1 MPADKFS
8 VRCAL
13 LVAALV
19 QLFTST
25 ACAADSAK
33 KAGKAEASGMVG
45 PKGIGYAFILLFA
58 ALWAIVSSTRAFAVP
73 PGDELT
79 FEGGPKPV
87 IFSGQIHADHGL
99 KCKDCHT
106 SIFKKEK
113 GDAKITFED
122 HAAGKQYCFTCHNG
136 TQAFATKGNCAK
148 CHGNKSSI
156 GAPSEPA
163 ASKSEVPL
171 PAAASVLT
179 QDALKAASPA
189 NKEEVPSKPAVAP
202 AVSQEAAQAPAPVK
216 KAEVA
221 PKPTVAPAD
230 AQEVAKAPAPVK
242 KEEAKLPGT
251 KACEDCPDYSGWSGW
266 VEAGVGYQT
275 EDSYP
280 FGRYTGLVDKGGLIN
295 AAGDVHY
302 RGDDGSYLDV
312 IATDLGLDSRDAIV
326 DGGKQGKYGIA
337 VEYDQ
342 IPNYRAEDAQS
353 PFRNQGG
360 GQLGLPAGWVP
371 SNTTG
376 TMPSLGTDLTST
388 PLKTERDR
396 LGVKFSMIPGKE
408 WEITGFFREEK
419 KDGTKDVGAT
429 FGFSQTSI
437 LPVDF
442 NYKTDDFGLSLGYR
456 GSRLQYSLAYTGS
469 FFKNEQDAITWENPF
484 THLAG
489 QDYGSTAEAPDNQFH
504 RISAN
509 LGYQLTDHTR
519 IGAQLAFGRL
529 TQNQAFLPY
538 TVNPS
543 IVTPGLPESSL
554 NGQVDTTLAKFNIN
568 SRPTPRLLLDASYTY
583 NNRDNKTSVNNY
595 NYVIT
600 DSILAIDPSTGSPV
614 TRQNLPYSFK
624 QNLLRAKISY
634 LLPKDAGLSGGFDY
648 DQMNYTYQQ
657 VDETKNKT
665 LWAKLKLPPLET
677 VEGSLKYSYS
687 TRDASTFVPLSSQT
701 PPLGNPVFPDSVN
714 PLMQPFELADRNRNQ
729 VGLDVAYNPREN
741 LSLNLGVEYNK
752 DDYPDMVLGLTQ
764 AEGWTVTPSLN
775 YAFSETLSASAYYTY
790 ENLSSSQSGLE
801 WIPVPPV
808 SNSWMESDSN
818 LTQTF
823 GLSVNWK
830 AIPDKLDLG
839 ADAVYS
845 TFTGKIQY
853 ANATDLPD
861 LTSNLFALGVHGNYK
876 MKEKLSLRAAIWYE
890 SYKEDDWAKNASV
903 DFLPTV
909 LSLGVAPQDA
919 QTVLFYLSARYEIN

>member
-1 MPADKFS
+1 MPADTFS

-13 LVAALV
+13 RVAALL
-19 QLFTST
+19 QRFAATRD
-25 ACAADSAK
+25 AADSVK
-33 KAGKAEASGMVG
+33 KSGAAGASGMLG
-45 PKGIGYAFILLFA
+45 PTGIGTVFILLSA
-58 ALWAIVSSTRAFAVP
+58 ALWAIVMSTQAFAVP
-73 PGDELT
+73 PGEELT

-87 IFSGQIHADHGL
+87 IFSGKVHADKGL
-99 KCKDCHT
+99 KCADCHT
-106 SIFKKEK
+106 SLFKKEK
-113 GDAKITFED
+113 GNAKIAFED
-122 HAAGKQYCFTCHNG
+122 HSEGKQYCFACHNG
-136 TQAFATKGNCAK
+136 TKAYAPKGNCNK
-148 CHGNKSSI
+148 CHGNKSPSA
-156 GAPSEPA
+156 APSEPA
-163 ASKSEVPL
+163 AKSATPA
-171 PAAASVLT
+171 PAATSALMP
-179 QDALKAASPA
+179 DALKAAAPA
-189 NKEEVPSKPAVAP
+189 NGAPPPVVAPEAKTSAPAVA
-202 AVSQEAAQAPAPVK
+202 QAATQAPAAAK
-216 KAEVA
+216 
-221 PKPTVAPAD
+221 
-230 AQEVAKAPAPVK
+230 QEDAKAK
-242 KEEAKLPGT
+242 AKAT
-251 KACEDCPDYSGWSGW
+251 KACEDCPDYSGWWGW

-295 AAGDVHY
+295 AAGDVRY
-302 RGDDGSYLDV
+302 RGDDGNYLDV
-312 IATDLGLDSRDAIV
+312 IATDLGLDSRDVIL

-342 IPNYRAEDAQS
+342 IPNYRAEDARS

-360 GQLGLPAGWVP
+360 GVLDLPAGWVP
-371 SNTTG
+371 GPTTG
-376 TMPSLGTDLTST
+376 TMPTLGTDLTST

-396 LGVKFSMIPGKE
+396 LGAKFSLIPGKE

-429 FGFSQTSI
+429 FGFSETSI

-442 NYKTDDFGLSLGYR
+442 NYKTDDFGLALGYR
-456 GSRLQYSLAYTGS
+456 GSRLQYKVAYNGS
-469 FFKNEQDAITWENPF
+469 FFKNEQDAITWQNPF
-484 THLAG
+484 THAAG
-489 QDYGSTAEAPDNQFH
+489 QDYGQAAEAPDNQFH

-509 LGYQLTDHTR
+509 LGYQLTDYTR
-519 IGAQLAFGRL
+519 LGAQLSFGRL

-538 TVNPS
+538 TINPN

-554 NGQVDTTLAKFNIN
+554 NGQVDTTLAKFDIV
-568 SRPTPRLLLDASYTY
+568 SRPSSRLRMDASYTY
-583 NNRDNKTSVNNY
+583 SNRDNKTSVNNY

-600 DSILAIDPSTGSPV
+600 DTILAIDPNTGSPV

-624 QNLLRAKISY
+624 QNLLRAKVGY
-634 LLPKDAGLSGGFDY
+634 LLPNNANLSGGFDY

-657 VDETKNKT
+657 VDETKNST
-665 LWAKLKLPPLET
+665 LWAKIKLQPLET
-677 VEGSLKYSYS
+677 LEGSLKYAYS
-687 TRDASTFVPLSSQT
+687 TRDASAFVPLSSQT

-729 VGLDVAYNPREN
+729 VALDLAYNPQES
-741 LSLNLGVEYNK
+741 LSLNLNVEYSK

-764 AEGWTVTPSLN
+764 ANEWTVTPSLN
-775 YAFSETLSASAYYTY
+775 YAFSETLTTSAYYTY
-790 ENLSSSQSGLE
+790 ESLESDQTGLA

-808 SNSWMESDSN
+808 SNYWMESDSN
-818 LTQTF
+818 VTQTF

-839 ADAVYS
+839 ANAVYS

-853 ANATDLPD
+853 ANAAALPD
-861 LTSNLFALGVHGNYK
+861 LSSNLFAVGVHGNYRV
-876 MKEKLSLRAAIWYE
+876 KEKLSLRAAVWYE